1 MLSQGQVPEAVE
13 YSLSGAMT
21 RPVPPRT
28 TISHRMLILASWSLT
43 LLLHI
48 LGVVLF
54 VWLASHP
61 GSVLRSISG
70 SSRPE
75 LVRATLLSADW
86 RSAHSGIADSK
97 TADAAVKPAPTRV
110 SSDAPELSTQ
120 GASKPKPSAL
130 PASQQRRNP
139 KHEQVSSS
147 PVPHPRKAVHHV
159 PVDVPST
166 PAVTAI
172 PASQPTVTTAESTGA
187 VASKEKETNQSMTKP
202 SNASPQKM
210 DLEPFSV
217 AVEPGG
223 PVITQARYRGTPIPE
238 EYPLMARRRGWQGT
252 VMVEVWLDAN
262 GEQIKR
268 EILQSSGYALLD
280 QAALRSVARNQFTPY
295 TINGVGHPARLH
307 LPVIYTLTAQ

>member
-1 MLSQGQVPEAVE
+1 
-13 YSLSGAMT
+13 
-21 RPVPPRT
+21 
-28 TISHRMLILASWSLT
+28 
-43 LLLHI
+43 
-48 LGVVLF
+48 
-54 VWLASHP
+54 
-61 GSVLRSISG
+61 
-70 SSRPE
+70 
-75 LVRATLLSADW
+75 
-86 RSAHSGIADSK
+86 
-97 TADAAVKPAPTRV
+97 
-110 SSDAPELSTQ
+110 
-120 GASKPKPSAL
+120 
-130 PASQQRRNP
+130 
-139 KHEQVSSS
+139 
-147 PVPHPRKAVHHV
+147 
-159 PVDVPST
+159 
-166 PAVTAI
+166 
-172 PASQPTVTTAESTGA
+172 
-187 VASKEKETNQSMTKP
+187 MTKP